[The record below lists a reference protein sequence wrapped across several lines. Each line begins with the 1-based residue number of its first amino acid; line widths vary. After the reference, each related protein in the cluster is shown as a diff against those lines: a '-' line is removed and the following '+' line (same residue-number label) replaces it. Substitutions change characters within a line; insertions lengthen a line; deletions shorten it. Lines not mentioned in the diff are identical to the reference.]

1 MIFFKNNHSKLS
13 VFSLFSILLLFS
25 CSKGIH
31 YSPEH
36 IAQTSGR
43 YLYNQDEILDVYY
56 DDNTLFLKWKGAD
69 KIKPVAL
76 DDNTFFVADMYKKLR
91 FVQNPET
98 KKRYLGIVSE
108 TDDSV
113 VTYDYLKVADTFETP
128 STYLKNKDYDKALA
142 GYLEIQKQD
151 STSVFIEERAF
162 NSLGYKLLREKEF
175 EDAIAVFKINEAL
188 YPESDNVYDSL
199 GEAYLKKGDSLNA
212 FDNYKKSL
220 QLNTGN
226 RRAKE
231 FVDYYAKKHN

>member
-1 MIFFKNNHSKLS
+1 MIFFKTNSSQLL
-13 VFSLFSILLLFS
+13 VFSLLSSLLVFS

-31 YSPEH
+31 YSAEH

-43 YLYNQDEILDVYY
+43 YLYNQDEIIDVYY

-76 DDNTFFVADMYKKLR
+76 DANTFFVADMYKKLR
-91 FVQNPET
+91 FVQNPKT
-98 KKRYLGIVSE
+98 QQRYLGTVSE
-108 TDDSV
+108 TNDSV

-128 STYLKNKDYDKALA
+128 SMYLKDKDYDKALA

-162 NSLGYKLLREKEF
+162 NSLGYKLLRAKEF
-175 EDAIAVFKINEAL
+175 DDAIAVFKINVAL

-231 FVDYYAKKHN
+231 FVDYYAKTHN